1 MYPTTTTD
9 GMDAHVREAYESW
22 LLYTESMERDAA
34 GKIKRILP
42 IVEKQNEE
50 PLDPC
55 GTHRAVL
62 TQPRI
67 EPACVLRH
75 ELGK

>member
-50 PLDPC
+50 PLGPC
-55 GTHRAVL
+55 GTLEAVE
-62 TQPRI
+62 QGHDRRI
-67 EPACVLRH
+67 QHMEVQY
-75 ELGK
+75 EN